1 MLTPSNHI
9 GILFLKIF
17 FSMKMQAITE
27 MKAINHVNAQK
38 RVCCVV
44 IDGELPAAT
53 YWDISFQLNVIGHHI
68 VELSLFDW
76 ITECRRACNVM

>member
-1 MLTPSNHI
+1 
-9 GILFLKIF
+9 
-17 FSMKMQAITE
+17 MKMQAITE
-27 MKAINHVNAQK
+27 MKAINHINAPK

-76 ITECRRACNVM
+76 ITACRRARNVM